1 MSFYRKFVIL
11 SLFVFAVLL
20 ASGLNAQ
27 TNNGNSASKT
37 EELNGTT
44 QETPAVQLE
53 GEIVL
58 EEISIEAVIE
68 KPRVSIVPKRMNPEF
83 GELEFVDRSF
93 DHELK
98 SFPQKPLIKD
108 DRLFKPQK
116 IKNFAKKIAA
126 NKKKTNNLKDRD
138 KQ

>member
-1 MSFYRKFVIL
+1 MGFYRKFVIWA
-11 SLFVFAVLL
+11 LFVSALL
-20 ASGLNAQ
+20 FVSGLSAQ
-27 TNNGNSASKT
+27 TDIKKNKT
-37 EELNGTT
+37 DEVADTT
-44 QETPAVQLE
+44 SRAPIVQLE

-68 KPRVSIVPKRMNPEF
+68 KPRVSIVPKRLNPEF
-83 GELEFVDRSF
+83 GELELINRSF

-116 IKNFAKKIAA
+116 INNIAKKIAA
-126 NKKKTNNLKDRD
+126 KKKKPNSLNGRD

>member
-1 MSFYRKFVIL
+1 MCFYRKFVIWA
-11 SLFVFAVLL
+11 LFVSAVLFV
-20 ASGLNAQ
+20 SGLKAQ
-27 TNNGNSASKT
+27 TDIRKNKNKT
-37 EELNGTT
+37 AEVADTTSGT
-44 QETPAVQLE
+44 PIVQLE

-83 GELEFVDRSF
+83 GELELINRSF

-116 IKNFAKKIAA
+116 INNITKKIASKK
-126 NKKKTNNLKDRD
+126 NKSNSLSGRD